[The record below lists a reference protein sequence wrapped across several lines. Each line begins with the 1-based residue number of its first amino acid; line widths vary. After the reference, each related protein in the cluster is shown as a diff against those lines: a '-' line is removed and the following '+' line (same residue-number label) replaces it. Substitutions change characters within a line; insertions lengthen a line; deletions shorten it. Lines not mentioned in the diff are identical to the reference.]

1 MFFYFVLHIPLN
13 LVGIPSCITG
23 WSGRSWF
30 WRQFLCLNGSKWHVS
45 WQVPFCCRYFPY
57 HKKISQRKA
66 HVLPDLHFWLVE
78 ITQKWDDVR
87 LEPGIRS
94 GQRSTSPVFEG
105 LGTKNNRSIGNIGP
119 GMARLWLEELA
130 TIHGDADPPS
140 PYCFPKNGAPLLFC

>member
-1 MFFYFVLHIPLN
+1 MACFMASPFFVADISL
-13 LVGIPSCITG
+13 TT
-23 WSGRSWF
+23 
-30 WRQFLCLNGSKWHVS
+30 
-45 WQVPFCCRYFPY
+45 
-57 HKKISQRKA
+57 KKISQRKA

-119 GMARLWLEELA
+119 GMARL
-130 TIHGDADPPS
+130 
-140 PYCFPKNGAPLLFC
+140 